1 MATAASATTAAQ
13 EELLV
18 TPRRGRHPLVR
29 FVVKRVLAGL
39 ATLLA
44 VSFFIFFAT
53 QALPGNVAEVVLGK
67 NATPEAL
74 AQAEARLGLDESFL
88 HRYADWLGGMV
99 TGDLGDSAVAVAQ
112 GAPSAPISKE
122 VGEPFRN
129 SAILAGTVIIFMI
142 PLSVL
147 LGLIAAL
154 RAGRPVDHV
163 TSMTSLVIG
172 AFPEFVFG
180 TLLIFL
186 FFTQLDWFKPVA
198 LIPPGESPLSHL
210 NLMVLP
216 VLTALGVV
224 LAAGVRQ
231 IRAGMIETL
240 REDYVAIARIN
251 GLPDRRIRWRYA
263 LRNALPA
270 GVQITAQN
278 VQYLLGGIIVVEAL
292 FAYPGIGTYLV
303 NAVNVRDVGAVE
315 AVAMILATIYIAIN
329 ILADLIVV
337 LLVPKL
343 RTGL

>member
-1 MATAASATTAAQ
+1 MATAATTTAAQ
-13 EELLV
+13 DQLLV
-18 TPRRGRHPLVR
+18 KPRRARHPIAT
-29 FVVKRVLAGL
+29 FIAKRVAAGVV
-39 ATLLA
+39 TLLV

-53 QALPGNVAEVVLGK
+53 QALPGNVAQIVLGK
-67 NATPEAL
+67 NATP
-74 AQAEARLGLDESFL
+74 QAIAGAEHRLGLDRPFL
-88 HRYADWLGGMV
+88 QRYGDWLGGMV

-129 SAILAGTVIIFMI
+129 SAILAGLVIFLMI
-142 PLSVL
+142 PLSVI
-147 LGLIAAL
+147 LGTIAAS

-180 TLLIFL
+180 TLLIFV
-186 FFTQLDWFKPVA
+186 FFSQLNWFQPVA
-198 LIPPGESPLSHL
+198 LIPPGQSPLAHL
-210 NLMVLP
+210 DLMVLP

-240 REDYVAIARIN
+240 DQDYVAMATIN
-251 GLPDRRIRWRYA
+251 GLPRRRVQWRYA

-278 VQYLLGGIIVVEAL
+278 IQYLLGGIIIVESV
-292 FAYPGIGTYLV
+292 FTYPGIGTYLV

-315 AVAMILATIYIAIN
+315 AVAMILATVYIVIN

>member
-1 MATAASATTAAQ
+1 MATAATTTAAQ
-13 EELLV
+13 DELLF
-18 TPRRGRHPLVR
+18 TPRRARHPIAV
-29 FVVKRVLAGL
+29 FVAKRLAAGA
-39 ATLLA
+39 ATLLI
-44 VSFFIFFAT
+44 VSFFIFIAT
-53 QALPGNVAEVVLGK
+53 QALPGNVAQIVLGK
-67 NATPEAL
+67 NATP
-74 AQAEARLGLDESFL
+74 QAIAGAEQRLGLDRPFL
-88 HRYADWLGGMV
+88 ERYTDWLSGMA
-99 TGDLGDSAVAVAQ
+99 TGDFGDSAVAVAQ

-129 SAILAGTVIIFMI
+129 SAILAGFVIILMI
-142 PLSVL
+142 PLSVV
-147 LGLIAAL
+147 LGTIAAL
-154 RAGRPVDHV
+154 RAGRSVDHV

-180 TLLIFL
+180 TLLIFI
-186 FFTQLDWFKPVA
+186 FFSQLDWFQPVA
-198 LIPPGESPLSHL
+198 LIPPGQSPLQHL
-210 NLMVLP
+210 DLMVLP

-240 REDYVAIARIN
+240 DQDYVAIAMIN
-251 GLPDRRIRWRYA
+251 GLPTRRVQWRYA

-278 VQYLLGGIIVVEAL
+278 IQYLLGGIIIVESV
-292 FAYPGIGTYLV
+292 FTYPGIGTYLV
-303 NAVNVRDVGAVE
+303 NAVNVRDVNAVE
-315 AVAMILATIYIAIN
+315 AVAMILATMYIVIN